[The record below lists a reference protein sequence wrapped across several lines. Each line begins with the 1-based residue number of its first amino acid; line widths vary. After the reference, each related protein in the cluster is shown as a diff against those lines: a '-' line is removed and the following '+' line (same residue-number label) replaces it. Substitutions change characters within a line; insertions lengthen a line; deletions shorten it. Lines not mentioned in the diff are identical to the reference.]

1 MNVAGSYK
9 RVIAR
14 NRFVPGGVKLALL
27 FEILS
32 VLNIAFVQTLC
43 AGVTQPCAT
52 ARLAHKRGIF
62 VAENLFDI
70 RRNCLELPLYAFER
84 CREKRRLIDLSFES
98 EQFDICPKL
107 RSARFI
113 VCYFQRFKVPCSFV
127 VPQIVRT
134 AQKHPYGRQ
143 Y

>member
-1 MNVAGSYK
+1 MNVAGSYE

-32 VLNIAFVQTLC
+32 VLNIAFVQTLGI
-43 AGVTQPCAT
+43 GVTQPCDT
-52 ARLAHKRGIF
+52 ARLAHKSGIF

-113 VCYFQRFKVPCSFV
+113 VC
-127 VPQIVRT
+127 
-134 AQKHPYGRQ
+134 
-143 Y
+143 